1 MGIGHG
7 RFDGV
12 DGKVDPLDVEGLC
25 WCCKAGESTGVDV
38 ALLRAGDAAG
48 AAGFAFEGAGGGGT
62 LEPMSS
68 SASRRRLTPL
78 DELSFRPSA
87 VAFIKI

>member
-1 MGIGHG
+1 M
-7 RFDGV
+7 
-12 DGKVDPLDVEGLC
+12 
-25 WCCKAGESTGVDV
+25 
-38 ALLRAGDAAG
+38 ALLGAGDPPG
-48 AAGFAFEGAGGGGT
+48 AAGFAFEGVGGGGT

-68 SASRRRLTPL
+68 SVSRRRLTPL